1 LTPELTAALVRDD
14 GLAFC
19 RFLHEI
25 YFEELRTGAVATAG
39 RSFVSQARALGLL
52 DTSGHAARMTTLGYE
67 VANVAKEYVHWIDG
81 GRPLPDG
88 VTPAMLDGARVLDV
102 GCSFGRHLLNFTLHG
117 ARVWGI
123 EFQHTY
129 LQLSRPFAARHG
141 VATPKVARAR
151 AEQLPFAD
159 RSFDLVFCRLV
170 INYVS
175 TISGTLDEF
184 VRVLRP
190 GGVLVLIVDPIGVPL
205 RTVLTHKW
213 RGNARTIAFT
223 LFGLLNTAV
232 LQATG
237 RQLTIHRRGRMHS
250 QQSPAWPTSGWF
262 SRQLRRRGVAPF
274 SGDSLKLRGQ
284 AGTYVGRLRKA

>member
-1 LTPELTAALVRDD
+1 
-14 GLAFC
+14 
-19 RFLHEI
+19 
-25 YFEELRTGAVATAG
+25 
-39 RSFVSQARALGLL
+39 
-52 DTSGHAARMTTLGYE
+52 MTTLGYE

-81 GRPLPDG
+81 GRPLPGG
-88 VTPAMLDGARVLDV
+88 VTPAMVAGKRVLDV
-102 GCSFGRHLLNFTLHG
+102 GCSFGRHSLNFALHG

-159 RSFDLVFCRLV
+159 RSFDVVFCRLV

-175 TISGTLDEF
+175 TITGTLDEF

-190 GGVLVLIVDPIGVPL
+190 GGVVVLIVDPIAVPL

-213 RGNARTIAFT
+213 KGNARTIAFT

-232 LQATG
+232 LQTTG
-237 RQLTIHRRGRMHS
+237 RQLTIRRRGRMHV

-262 SRQLRRRGVAPF
+262 TRQLRRRGIAPVD
-274 SGDSLKLRGQ
+274 GASLELTEHP
-284 AGTYVGRLRKA
+284 GTYVGRLQKAQ